1 MGVLG
6 LVLKKFINLFQ
17 SHKPRRY
24 IFDDKLTSNKWVF
37 YLILVGLVA
46 VVISNI
52 VPFGLDIINKIL
64 LFIGM
69 FFILISVIRLLK
81 IEWVRV
87 AEVPE
92 MGFKARFKAKKIRR
106 NLTPDLLVNHLGLGQ
121 KYKKGHK
128 LPFVA
133 VYVAPDCL
141 SGSIKIENVG
151 DTSKLDRDALKT
163 DISGAVLIGS
173 FSDFIIENSFFDN
186 NKRWLTFNF
195 ENSNVD
201 HNFHVKNNDFTPF
214 LAENRHE
221 IKLNDRLAW
230 DSLHLVV
237 VGTSGSG
244 KSKMLEYI
252 TAIADLQGWRV
263 SFNSAKPDV
272 LTRRYAGR
280 WSGKSR
286 PEEIVEVAEHFVE
299 LMNRRLKKIE
309 RLNVDNYLDTDLND
323 YLIVFDEM
331 LDFNATTSTDKDL
344 KKRWES
350 SIKKLSSKS
359 RSAGFRLVL
368 ASQHGTITGL
378 VPTDVRV
385 NFSNA
390 IILGRSAN
398 IGTER
403 EFTMPG
409 YSFDNAKY
417 STGEGLAYFP
427 DSEFYSE
434 PKRYVTPWLE

>member
-1 MGVLG
+1 ME
-6 LVLKKFINLFQ
+6 LKKFKNLLK
-17 SHKPRRY
+17 SHKPRHY
-24 IFDDKLTSNKWVF
+24 IFDGKPTNNWWVF
-37 YLILVGLVA
+37 CLIFVG
-46 VVISNI
+46 VVVVVTSNI
-52 VPFGLDIINKIL
+52 VSFWFNILNKIL
-64 LFIGM
+64 LFIGI
-69 FFILISVIRLLK
+69 FFISISVIRLLK

-92 MGFKARFKAKKIRR
+92 MGFKARFKAKKIKR

-141 SGSIKIENVG
+141 SGWLKIENLG
-151 DTSKLDRDALKT
+151 ATSKLDRDALKK
-163 DISGAVLIGS
+163 DISGAALTGS
-173 FSDFIIENSFFDN
+173 FSDFIIENSFFDIN
-186 NKRWLTFNF
+186 ERWLTFDF
-195 ENSNVD
+195 ENSNVN
-201 HNFHVKNNDFTPF
+201 HNFHVENNNYKPF
-214 LAENRHE
+214 LSDNRHA
-221 IKLNDRLAW
+221 IRLNDRLAW

-252 TAIADLQGWRV
+252 TAVADLQGWQV

-280 WSGKSR
+280 FSGKSD
-286 PEEIVEVAEHFVE
+286 PKEIVEVAEHFVDV
-299 LMNRRLKKIE
+299 MNRRLKKIE
-309 RLNVDNYLDTDLND
+309 RLNVDSYLETDMND

-331 LDFNATTSTDKDL
+331 LDFNATISADKDL

-403 EFTMPG
+403 QFIMPG
-409 YSFDNAKY
+409 YEFDNAKY

-427 DSEFYSE
+427 DSEFYAE